1 MSSSSSDEEDELPP
15 PLEDVS
21 KELSKLGVKDSN
33 SAYEVKPKPKKPP
46 ASKGIRRGFFDAPR
60 KKGGKA
66 SSTTAGASA
75 GKKKSNSSS
84 SSSSS
89 GSSSKDED
97 VVELKGKSGQKGNK
111 VPDWMKIDPS
121 SDQAKLMQMKD
132 KIVDAMKPTPDMM
145 QNVMKDADLMSGF
158 DDPEVMQA
166 VGDIAKDPKNINKYK
181 NNPKVMAFYQNMAK
195 TMANRFD
202 QLAAEQ
208 DTHQQKHPN
217 PPQKA
222 QQQPSSRSTGSTENQ
237 RGSIEDKLLFTNK
250 SEASPKSNEEFKPL
264 IEEL

>member
-75 GKKKSNSSS
+75 GKKKSSSTSSS
-84 SSSSS
+84 SSSS
-89 GSSSKDED
+89 SSSKDED

-111 VPDWMKIDPS
+111 VPEWMKIDPS

-208 DTHQQKHPN
+208 DTHQQKHP
-217 PPQKA
+217 
-222 QQQPSSRSTGSTENQ
+222 QQPPSSRSTGSTEKQ
-237 RGSIEDKLLFTNK
+237 RGGIEDKLLFTNK
-250 SEASPKSNEEFKPL
+250 SEASPKSSEEFKPL